1 MPSKV
6 NKTWNYNLQYI
17 LNLFI
22 DPAIYLSLKLDEKTF
37 SRGFS
42 YIWAQWTRRPHIQV
56 TSVGGCLFKLL
67 LWFVRYCKV
76 KTFNGNLHKNITSVS
91 DIVFDII
98 LFMEYIQGS
107 PIPNDINEFVGDKYY
122 SPLFGINVTCA
133 QYNSTAD
140 VCDQY
145 VKKDYWF
152 AILTLF
158 FIYLPSVNVIA
169 TLYGPRT
176 AGAVG
181 IRMSPGMAGYVG
193 GSFALYCYTARLSEL
208 SSPADSIIGWLGWF
222 ILILSSGFLGM
233 ALVNFFSKGDVLQ
246 LPCNS

>member
-1 MPSKV
+1 
-6 NKTWNYNLQYI
+6 
-17 LNLFI
+17 
-22 DPAIYLSLKLDEKTF
+22 
-37 SRGFS
+37 
-42 YIWAQWTRRPHIQV
+42 
-56 TSVGGCLFKLL
+56 
-67 LWFVRYCKV
+67 
-76 KTFNGNLHKNITSVS
+76 
-91 DIVFDII
+91 
-98 LFMEYIQGS
+98 MEYIQGS

-233 ALVNFFSKGDVLQ
+233 ALVNFFSKGYFNLHTEFSFLHYIMFIPLVSISPAIFIVIKFLAIFKSGNTLLQ
-246 LPCNS
+246 SQTTYGSRGRAFSRRLHSWVSSCTSSC